1 MGNEQRNNPRAISA
15 FKLENVARWNQ
26 LADDSP
32 SFGERYTLK
41 EQLQKEKELESV
53 LNRIPDLPGGLE
65 SLPDKERLEV
75 WSPIR
80 LLISQSLLN
89 GNSRELKI
97 LFEGCKE
104 AGEEFARRARTFDP
118 SLSGHDIRQA
128 LRNLWVF
135 NSLQYFLGRPVC
147 LTPSSFAYSLLY
159 PYTDNWLDGS
169 RRSLKEKTAFSNWI
183 ASRLAGRR
191 SPPRDHTST
200 MIDRLVAM
208 IEDEY
213 PRTTFPD
220 VVWSLQ
226 AIHAAQYVSLQLLGS
241 VGSAAGD
248 LLGLTVEKGGASV
261 LADGMLVEGGLKAY
275 HQHSMFSFG
284 VALQLV
290 DDLQDFGEDGGMK
303 ASTPFV
309 RAAQNGTLD
318 RITNRLFQF
327 VRSVASEMN
336 ACIVPGHEDLIPVI
350 VQSCDLLIM
359 ESAVRYREWY
369 STEFLTGLEA
379 HLPVRSSYLSL
390 LRERLEKN
398 TPS

>member
-1 MGNEQRNNPRAISA
+1 MGAEQRNDPQAISTFA
-15 FKLENVARWNQ
+15 LENVARWNQ
-26 LADDSP
+26 MVDDPP
-32 SFGERYTLK
+32 SFRERYTLK
-41 EQLQKEKELESV
+41 DQLQKEREFESV
-53 LNRIPDLPGGLE
+53 LNRIPDSPGALE
-65 SLPDKERLEV
+65 SLPEVERLEA

-80 LLISQSLLN
+80 LLISQSLLS
-89 GNSRELKI
+89 GDSRELKI
-97 LFEGCKE
+97 LFDGCKE
-104 AGEEFARRARTFDP
+104 AGEEFARQAHAFDP

-135 NSLQYFLGRPVC
+135 NSLQYFLGQPVC

-169 RRSLKEKTAFSNWI
+169 RRSLREKTAFSNWI

-191 SPPRDHTST
+191 SPPVDHTSI
-200 MIDRLVAM
+200 MIDRLVVM

-213 PRTTFPD
+213 PRASFPD
-220 VVWSLQ
+220 VAWSLQ
-226 AIHAAQYVSLQLLGS
+226 AIHAAQHGSLQLLGA
-241 VGSAAGD
+241 VERTEGD

-261 LADGMLVEGGLKAY
+261 LADGMLVEGRLGAH

-318 RITNRLFQF
+318 GITNRLFQF

-336 ACIVPGHEDLIPVI
+336 ACIVPGHEDLIPVV

-359 ESAVRYREWY
+359 ESAVRYRQWY
-369 STEFLTGLEA
+369 SGEFLSRLEA
-379 HLPVRSSYLSL
+379 HLPVRSSYLSS
-390 LRERLEKN
+390 LRDRLEKKYA
-398 TPS
+398 